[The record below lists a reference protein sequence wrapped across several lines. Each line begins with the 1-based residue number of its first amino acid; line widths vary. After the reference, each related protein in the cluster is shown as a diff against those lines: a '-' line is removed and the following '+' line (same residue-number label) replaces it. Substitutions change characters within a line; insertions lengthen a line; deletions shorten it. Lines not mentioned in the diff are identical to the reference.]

1 LTWLLLKKKINKNL
15 VITGFAVLILFDLIG
30 VNLRYVNADDFVA
43 PRHMEQPFTPTAA
56 DKQILEDKE
65 HFRVLDLSGNPFN
78 SARASFFHNSLGGY
92 HGAKPRRI
100 QDLYEYQISKG
111 NQEILNMLNTK
122 YFILENQGQFL
133 AQPNPE
139 ANGNAWF
146 VEKVKFTQTSTESF
160 LALKDFDSET
170 TAIINKS
177 FSDLVKKD
185 KFDPAKTDTIYL
197 KNHQPN
203 KMVYEYSIK

>member
-1 LTWLLLKKKINKNL
+1 NMGAGFVEALMEDRKSAFTSDTIRSLVLVLLMAGLTWLLLKKKINKNL

-30 VNLRYVNADDFVA
+30 VNLRDVNADDFVA

-100 QDLYEYQISKG
+100 QD
-111 NQEILNMLNTK
+111 
-122 YFILENQGQFL
+122 
-133 AQPNPE
+133 
-139 ANGNAWF
+139 
-146 VEKVKFTQTSTESF
+146 
-160 LALKDFDSET
+160 
-170 TAIINKS
+170 
-177 FSDLVKKD
+177 
-185 KFDPAKTDTIYL
+185 
-197 KNHQPN
+197 
-203 KMVYEYSIK
+203 

>member
-1 LTWLLLKKKINKNL
+1 
-15 VITGFAVLILFDLIG
+15 
-30 VNLRYVNADDFVA
+30 
-43 PRHMEQPFTPTAA
+43 
-56 DKQILEDKE
+56 
-65 HFRVLDLSGNPFN
+65 
-78 SARASFFHNSLGGY
+78 
-92 HGAKPRRI
+92 
-100 QDLYEYQISKG
+100 
-111 NQEILNMLNTK
+111 
-122 YFILENQGQFL
+122 
-133 AQPNPE
+133 QPNPE

-203 KMVYEYSIK
+203 KMVYEYSIKEEQLAVFSEIYYPHGWNAYIDGRKTPHLDRKSTRLNSSH